1 MDVAVW
7 VRVRRAHILSSWLE
21 TAMKFGGSCWKPQL
35 DFSDCRM
42 AVRLAGTDK
51 VEEDGGYQVCVGR

>member
-1 MDVAVW
+1 M
-7 VRVRRAHILSSWLE
+7 SSWLE

-51 VEEDGGYQVCVGR
+51 VRVRDRWSRMGISGVCGEVRVKGAN